1 LGYCISA
8 PAFAVIIIVTL
19 FPIIFATGM
28 SFAHVSAV
36 TGGLSFDWAGLA
48 NYRTVLASASLH
60 HALVFTALFALIA
73 VVIGLLV
80 GTSVALV
87 LDEMSHGRALV
98 LALML
103 VPYSMITVIVAELWA
118 YILNGLYGV
127 ANYILVSVHL
137 IHQPVTFLNTTV
149 GAFSS
154 IVLAEEW
161 KTVPFITLIVLA
173 GLRMVDRELYA
184 AAKVDGAGWWARM
197 THITLPLV
205 KPAIVTAA
213 IFRILQSWG
222 LFDMV
227 FVLTGG
233 GPGSSTQSVAMLMYN
248 TLFLNFNLGQGA
260 TISTVT
266 MGIVLIISISVLGV
280 FRLQVSEGDG

>member
-1 LGYCISA
+1 VIST
-8 PAFAVIIIVTL
+8 PAFAVIVLVTL
-19 FPIIFATGM
+19 FPIIFATAM
-28 SFAHVSAV
+28 SFAHVSA
-36 TGGLSFDWAGLA
+36 GPAGLQFDWAGLA
-48 NYRTVLASASLH
+48 NYKTVLASPSMH
-60 HALVFTALFALIA
+60 HALAFTAIFA
-73 VVIGLLV
+73 VVGVVVGLIV
-80 GTSVALV
+80 GIAVALV

-118 YILNGLYGV
+118 YILNGLYGI
-127 ANYILVSVHL
+127 ANYILMSL
-137 IHQPVTFLNTTV
+137 DIIKEPVTFLSTTV

-184 AAKVDGAGWWARM
+184 AATVDGAGWFARVRM
-197 THITLPLV
+197 ITVPLV
-205 KPAIVTAA
+205 KPAIATAA

-233 GPGSSTQSVAMLMYN
+233 GPGASTQSVAMLMYN
-248 TLFLNFNLGQGA
+248 ALFLNFNLGQGA

-266 MGIVLIISISVLGV
+266 MVIVLVISISVMSV
-280 FRLQVSEGDG
+280 FRLQVSAGER